1 MPLTD
6 VRVRTAKPAEKDYKM
21 ADERG
26 LFLLVKKN
34 GSKYW
39 RMKYR
44 IAGREKLLA
53 IGVYPDVSLAS
64 ARQSRDEARSMLA
77 QGIDPMEHKKA
88 VKAAFHESASNSFE
102 IIAREWLGNRKP
114 GSEKSDARIKR
125 ILEKD
130 LFPAMGSRPIADIT
144 PPELL
149 RALRRMESR
158 GVLETAHKA
167 RQYAGQIFRYAVAT
181 GRADRDPSADLKG
194 ALKTP
199 TKRHFAAITTPKEAG
214 QLMRAIYSYQASPA
228 VMAAL
233 KLAPL
238 LFCRPGELR
247 QLEWQEV
254 NFEERRIELP
264 PEKMKVKEPHIIP
277 LCKQAMAILEELH
290 ALTGRGRYVFP
301 NGRGASRPLS
311 ENGLRVAL
319 RTMGYTNEQM
329 TVHGFRAMARTLL
342 DEILAFPV
350 DWVEHQL
357 AHAVRDA
364 NGRAYNRTKHLEQR
378 RKMMQT
384 WADYLDGLREDENKV
399 VPIKGARRNT

>member
-53 IGVYPDVSLAS
+53 IGVYPDISLAS

-199 TKRHFAAITTPKEAG
+199 TKKHFAAITTPKEAG

-254 NFEERRIELP
+254 NFEEHRIELP

-277 LCKQAMAILEELH
+277 LCKQAVAILAELH

-350 DWVEHQL
+350 DWIEHQL

-384 WADYLDGLREDENKV
+384 WADYLDSLREDENKV
-399 VPIKGARRNT
+399 VPIKKMRRNT

>member
-34 GSKYW
+34 SSKYW

-44 IAGREKLLA
+44 IAGKEKLLA

-199 TKRHFAAITTPKEAG
+199 IKRHFAAITTPKEAG

-277 LCKQAMAILEELH
+277 LCKQAVAILEELH

-319 RTMGYTNEQM
+319 RTMGYANEQM

-350 DWVEHQL
+350 DWIEHQL

-384 WADYLDGLREDENKV
+384 WADYLDSLREDENKV
-399 VPIKGARRNT
+399 VPIKKARKTL